1 MDELLFT
8 GLAEMTPE
16 DRAPLVAH
24 VMDQSNWATV
34 RGKKLGAEPGAGPT
48 AKKGGKKGAKGAKAG
63 DSKVEDDE
71 PEPEEP
77 AAGRKRKAANSTSTA
92 EGAGAIV
99 VFPGKP
105 VGKAPPAAATLARRA
120 EALVS
125 ETERAEL
132 MGNAARMI
140 SRAFARTVLMRY
152 DEDARDARDVTFAYG
167 ARGKPSVRGPAT
179 LAARCGFSVSHCDGL
194 TAVAVTTNG
203 DACGIDVEDENRRI
217 GTDVGKFARRW
228 LSDDETRRLSDIVAD
243 DERARAFMR
252 LWTAKESYVKAL
264 GLGIAGRPFREF
276 DIAWDVAE
284 DAAKTWSMDLRD
296 VTDDGTVPWRFA
308 LLKPRA
314 SQSHVMS
321 LCAPAGADGRMP
333 RVRVRWAS
341 PFEPLVDVDAA
352 DADVLALG
360 GSRATI

>member
-1 MDELLFT
+1 
-8 GLAEMTPE
+8 
-16 DRAPLVAH
+16 
-24 VMDQSNWATV
+24 
-34 RGKKLGAEPGAGPT
+34 
-48 AKKGGKKGAKGAKAG
+48 
-63 DSKVEDDE
+63 
-71 PEPEEP
+71 
-77 AAGRKRKAANSTSTA
+77 
-92 EGAGAIV
+92 
-99 VFPGKP
+99 
-105 VGKAPPAAATLARRA
+105 
-120 EALVS
+120 
-125 ETERAEL
+125 

-296 VTDDGTVPWRFA
+296 VDRRWYRPLAVRAVETARIAVARHVAVRARGRRMVECLACACVGRRRSSRSSTSTRPMPTSSRSAAVEPRFDDDRSSS
-308 LLKPRA
+308 R
-314 SQSHVMS
+314 QSDRHRNQCCN
-321 LCAPAGADGRMP
+321 L
-333 RVRVRWAS
+333 
-341 PFEPLVDVDAA
+341 
-352 DADVLALG
+352 
-360 GSRATI
+360 

>member
-1 MDELLFT
+1 MRA
-8 GLAEMTPE
+8 LA
-16 DRAPLVAH
+16 RATTRRWCARECAPTRAR
-24 VMDQSNWATV
+24 
-34 RGKKLGAEPGAGPT
+34 RGSA
-48 AKKGGKKGAKGAKAG
+48 
-63 DSKVEDDE
+63 
-71 PEPEEP
+71 
-77 AAGRKRKAANSTSTA
+77 R
-92 EGAGAIV
+92 AGAA
-99 VFPGKP
+99 
-105 VGKAPPAAATLARRA
+105 APRDARGALTRRPRTTRATRARTRFERGAARATAATIRDGGADAADARATIDVWCYDARASARGDGASEVELARRA

-167 ARGKPSVRGPAT
+167 ARGKPYARGPAT

-203 DACGIDVEDENRRI
+203 DACGIDVEDENRRM
-217 GTDVGKFARRW
+217 GTDVGRFARRW
-228 LSDDETRRLSDIVAD
+228 LSADETRRLSDIVAD

-276 DIAWDVAE
+276 DIAWDVAD
-284 DAAKTWSMDLRD
+284 DAARTWSMDLRD
-296 VTDDGTVPWRFA
+296 VDDDGTVAWRFA

-314 SQSHVMS
+314 SQSYVMS
-321 LCAPAGADGRMP
+321 LCAPAGTDGRMP

-360 GSRATI
+360 GSRVMS

>member
-1 MDELLFT
+1 M
-8 GLAEMTPE
+8 
-16 DRAPLVAH
+16 RAFASATTRRWCARECARARGRRAGAQDGAAAPRAGRWALTRRARGARTTRTTRARARFERGVA
-24 VMDQSNWATV
+24 
-34 RGKKLGAEPGAGPT
+34 RGVARTTSVEADDGGAG
-48 AKKGGKKGAKGAKAG
+48 GGDAG
-63 DSKVEDDE
+63 ETIDVWCYDARAGTRGDDASE
-71 PEPEEP
+71 NE
-77 AAGRKRKAANSTSTA
+77 
-92 EGAGAIV
+92 
-99 VFPGKP
+99 
-105 VGKAPPAAATLARRA
+105 LARRA

-125 ETERAEL
+125 EDERTEL
-132 MGNAARMI
+132 MGNATRLI